1 MEMKSTHSKIN
12 SSQIN
17 MTKQNMSG
25 TKDQTIIKEEYNE
38 ALENEIQEKYY
49 KDLLVKY
56 KYTIKE
62 INESIIITN
71 DETKKLISDMI
82 MENTLY
88 NIICQTVYGEIDL
101 TVKPRIYFFLGKGN
115 NVNPSESGNLGGTE
129 TKNENKLLK
138 SDNSENNKN
147 NEETNKIEEEKI
159 NPEIKEENKNN
170 VSSGSNKSKNVA
182 PKNN

>member
-1 MEMKSTHSKIN
+1 
-12 SSQIN
+12 

-62 INESIIITN
+62 INECIIISN

-115 NVNPSESGNLGGTE
+115 NVNLGESANLVGAE

-147 NEETNKIEEEKI
+147 NEEANKIEEEKV

-182 PKNN
+182 VKNN

>member
-17 MTKQNMSG
+17 MTKQNNSG

-71 DETKKLISDMI
+71 DETKKLISDI
-82 MENTLY
+82 
-88 NIICQTVYGEIDL
+88 
-101 TVKPRIYFFLGKGN
+101 
-115 NVNPSESGNLGGTE
+115 
-129 TKNENKLLK
+129 K
-138 SDNSENNKN
+138 SV
-147 NEETNKIEEEKI
+147 
-159 NPEIKEENKNN
+159 IK
-170 VSSGSNKSKNVA
+170 
-182 PKNN
+182 